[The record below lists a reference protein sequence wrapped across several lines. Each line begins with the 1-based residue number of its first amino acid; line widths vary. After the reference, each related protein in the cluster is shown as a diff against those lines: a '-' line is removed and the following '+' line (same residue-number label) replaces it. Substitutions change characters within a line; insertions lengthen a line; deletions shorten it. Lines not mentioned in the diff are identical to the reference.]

1 MKEASMAVTAAIR
14 HRVKDYDAW
23 REVYDGFADVQ
34 QANGVTDESVH
45 RAKEDGND
53 LLVLHRFANVDDAE
67 AFFALAELREAMQQ
81 GGVEGE
87 PQIQIYEDA

>member
-1 MKEASMAVTAAIR
+1 MAVTAAIH

-23 REVYDGFADVQ
+23 REVYDEFADVQ
-34 QANGVTDESVH
+34 KANGVTDESVH

-53 LLVLHRFANVDDAE
+53 LLVLHRFASVDDAD
-67 AFFALAELREAMQQ
+67 AFFALTELREAMQR

-87 PQIQIYEDA
+87 PQIRIYEDA

>member
-1 MKEASMAVTAAIR
+1 MPVTAAIH

-23 REVYDGFADVQ
+23 REVYDEFADVQ
-34 QANGVTDESVH
+34 KANGVTHESVH
-45 RAKEDGND
+45 RAKDDGND
-53 LLVLHRFANVDDAE
+53 LLVIHGFATVDEAE
-67 AFFALAELREAMQQ
+67 EFFALAELREAMQR